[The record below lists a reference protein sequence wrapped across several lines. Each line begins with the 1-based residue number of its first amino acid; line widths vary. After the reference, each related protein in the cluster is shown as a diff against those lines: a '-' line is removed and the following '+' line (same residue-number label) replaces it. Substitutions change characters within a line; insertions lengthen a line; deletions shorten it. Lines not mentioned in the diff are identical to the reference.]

1 MQNVAENLEGAL
13 VTFGEGQA
21 ERAGYECS
29 VDTCVAL
36 IQLTLTATKD
46 VRVLT
51 NRCVTRTSSFDSL
64 VGEESPTGVVP
75 R

>member
-21 ERAGYECS
+21 ERAGYECR

-46 VRVLT
+46 V
-51 NRCVTRTSSFDSL
+51 
-64 VGEESPTGVVP
+64 
-75 R
+75 